1 MAAKE
6 RKEHKEGLIPS
17 TASSPSPLGGE
28 RAGVRGEL
36 VALVIGLSFS
46 LCSSLL
52 AAEAPIA
59 RIGTNAVP
67 AAALRTAIARTG
79 LPLNEPSTVR
89 KALDELVNHEALA
102 AEAKRLG
109 YDRDPEVEDQTKRLM
124 VQKLIADKVD
134 KALDRTP
141 PTEADL
147 RSYYDRHQ
155 AEFTTAALA
164 RGQVATLLIK
174 GDKDKTL
181 NFAKEAMEL
190 TKTAKFEDVVKRY
203 SDFANER
210 LGGGDT
216 GWLVAAAPNKRYPDE
231 VLKTLLAL
239 GKPGELAPPVVTDKA
254 VFLVRLTEKR
264 PAQVSAFEQVKPG
277 LTRSVQNERRQLAY
291 DARVAK
297 LKQSL
302 GVKVDETAVQKVVEE
317 NRSGSKPPPAPFRTP
332 GN

>member
-1 MAAKE
+1 MFITLGCLPSLCAAE
-6 RKEHKEGLIPS
+6 SH
-17 TASSPSPLGGE
+17 
-28 RAGVRGEL
+28 
-36 VALVIGLSFS
+36 VAL
-46 LCSSLL
+46 
-52 AAEAPIA
+52 
-59 RIGTNAVP
+59 IGTNAVP

-79 LPLNEPSTVR
+79 LPLNEPTTVR
-89 KALDELVNHEALA
+89 RALDELLTQESLA
-102 AEAKRLG
+102 VEAKRLG
-109 YDRDPEVEDQTKRLM
+109 YDRDPEVEELTKRLM
-124 VQKLIADKVD
+124 VQKLVADKVD
-134 KALDRTP
+134 QALGRTP

-174 GDKDKTL
+174 GKKDETL

-216 GWLVAAAPNKRYPDE
+216 GWLVADAPNKRYPDE
-231 VLKTLLAL
+231 VLKALLAL
-239 GKPGELAPPVVTDKA
+239 GKPGELAAPVVTDKA

-264 PAQVSAFEQVKPG
+264 PAQASAFEQVKPG
-277 LTRSVQNERRQLAY
+277 LTRAVQNERRQLSY
-291 DARVAK
+291 DALVTK

-302 GVKVDETAVQKVVEE
+302 GVNVDEAAVQKVVEE
-317 NRSGSKPPPAPFRTP
+317 NRSGFTPPPAPFRTP
-332 GN
+332 

>member
-6 RKEHKEGLIPS
+6 HRVRKEDVRQP
-17 TASSPSPLGGE
+17 TASFPSPASGE
-28 RAGVRGEL
+28 RAGVMGHSFKATF
-36 VALVIGLSFS
+36 VAFIGMGVLGSSF
-46 LCSSLL
+46 
-52 AAEAPIA
+52 AADAPIA

-67 AAALRTAIARTG
+67 ASALRTAIARTG

-89 KALDELVNHEALA
+89 KALDELVNQEALA

-155 AEFTTAALA
+155 ADFTTAALA

-174 GDKDKTL
+174 GEKDKTL

-190 TKTAKFEDVVKRY
+190 TKTAKFEEVVKRY

-216 GWLVAAAPNKRYPDE
+216 GWLVADAPNKRYPNE
-231 VLKTLLAL
+231 VLKALLAL
-239 GKPGELAPPVVTDKA
+239 GKPGELASPVVTDKA

-277 LTRSVQNERRQLAY
+277 LTRSVENERRQLAY
-291 DARVAK
+291 DALVAK
-297 LKQSL
+297 LKQQF
-302 GVKVDETAVQKVVEE
+302 GVKVDEDTVQKVAEE
-317 NRSGSKPPPAPFRTP
+317 NRAGSKPPPAPFRTP
-332 GN
+332 

>member
-1 MAAKE
+1 MATK
-6 RKEHKEGLIPS
+6 RHKEHKEGAMPPVM
-17 TASSPSPLGGE
+17 SSPSPLGWE
-28 RAGVRGEL
+28 RAGVRG
-36 VALVIGLSFS
+36 GLSALAVGLS
-46 LCSSLL
+46 LSLGSPLL

-59 RIGTNAVP
+59 RIGTNTVP

-124 VQKLIADKVD
+124 VQKFIADRVD
-134 KALDRTP
+134 KTLDRNLP
-141 PTEADL
+141 NEAIL

-155 AEFTTAALA
+155 AEFSTAALA

-174 GDKDKTL
+174 DKKEATL

-190 TKTAKFEDVVKRY
+190 LKTTKFEDVVKRY

-210 LGGGDT
+210 MTSGDT
-216 GWLVAAAPNKRYPDE
+216 GWLVADAPNKRYPAE
-231 VLKTLLAL
+231 VLKALLAVE
-239 GKPGELAPPVVTDKA
+239 KPGELAPPVVTDRA

-264 PAQVSAFEQVKPG
+264 PAQVSSFEQVKPG
-277 LTRSVQNERRQLAY
+277 LTRAVQNERRQQAY
-291 DARVAK
+291 DALVSK
-297 LKQSL
+297 LKESL
-302 GVKVDETAVQKVVEE
+302 GVKVDEAAVQKVVEE
-317 NRSGSKPPPAPFRTP
+317 NRSSVKPPPAPFRTP